1 MPFFIPLG
9 IPDFNGE
16 KERDFFQFTYDI
28 EDNDAIELLIQIRD
42 GNKVIY
48 EETITDVS
56 KLTQGEHIWQWDGFD
71 SNGILDSAKLTQ
83 AKSLNFYATG
93 KDTDGNI
100 DRSSANFEANYD
112 EVEWVDVRID
122 KTASRIDVTLRV
134 NLKDGGEKGTDK
146 ECYELGKSRNAPIVK
161 ICPWDKIP
169 EKEIKK
175 YGKTPIKSRVKNFEK
190 LKEMALDGINTHW
203 SRRYTNTDGTIINDK
218 NWEIIVTAIQDENG
232 MKTPEIEYIT
242 NGKPG
247 RSRNWELSRILYYN
261 IGYLDFSDWYNIK
274 SDWRWRNESFA
285 VPIFQ
290 ETSAHEIGH
299 EILLAYGGHSYSKKH
314 KGTSTLLQSETGG
327 LKYPKD
333 EIDLMKYYDEEY
345 VADFNKVVASEK
357 DVLSL
362 LWLTK
367 LELK

>member
-56 KLTQGEHIWQWDGFD
+56 KLTQGTHICQWDGFD
-71 SNGILDSAKLTQ
+71 SNGILDTAKLTQ

-146 ECYELGKSRNAPIVK
+146 ECYELGKSLNAPIVK

-203 SRRYTNTDGTIINDK
+203 SRKYTNTYGTIINDK
-218 NWEIIVTAIQDENG
+218 N
-232 MKTPEIEYIT
+232 
-242 NGKPG
+242 
-247 RSRNWELSRILYYN
+247 
-261 IGYLDFSDWYNIK
+261 
-274 SDWRWRNESFA
+274 
-285 VPIFQ
+285 
-290 ETSAHEIGH
+290 
-299 EILLAYGGHSYSKKH
+299 
-314 KGTSTLLQSETGG
+314 
-327 LKYPKD
+327 
-333 EIDLMKYYDEEY
+333 
-345 VADFNKVVASEK
+345 
-357 DVLSL
+357 
-362 LWLTK
+362 
-367 LELK
+367 